1 MSSLFRKSIITGIVL
16 FCFFEPVYLLG
27 AEKMI
32 TTSLSAG
39 QMYDD
44 NIYLYSTEKR
54 DDFISIIRASGS
66 LDYKTERT
74 DIKGRV
80 NLNIW
85 RYNEE
90 NELNTVDQIYSLDTN
105 FSSSERLRLGMTGR
119 YTKDTT
125 LETELTE
132 TGVGLVRSI
141 RKNYFLSPSATYAL
155 SERDT
160 LSFSPFYT
168 SSNYE
173 SDTYNDYWVS
183 GATANYKHI
192 FKDERLTLIA
202 QAGYNYVKI
211 KPREY
216 EYDFFTLSSEGRYH
230 TCQLYGGVSY
240 LLSETLT
247 MNILLGVSYTD
258 SVMKRKTALFG
269 IYPVS
274 KTEDKDKTF
283 GWVGNANLSK
293 TLEKGSVTVGA
304 RRELS
309 PSGLGELLET
319 NRIYIF
325 YINKFTEKLQGE
337 LDASYYRGKGLGR
350 IKTYHTWNIIPTLH
364 YYIKKYL
371 TVDLNYSYTYYESD
385 THSER
390 NTVFLG
396 ITWLWS
402 HIL

>member
-1 MSSLFRKSIITGIVL
+1 L
-16 FCFFEPVYLLG
+16 FEPAHLLG

-44 NIYLYSTEKR
+44 NINLQSTDKH
-54 DDFISIIRASGS
+54 DDYISIIRASGS
-66 LDYKTERT
+66 LDYKTERA

-90 NELNTVDQIYSLDTN
+90 DELNTVDQIYNLDTR
-105 FSSSERLRLGMTGR
+105 FSSSERLSFGMLGK
-119 YTKDTT
+119 YIKDTT

-132 TGVGLVRSI
+132 TGVGLVRSV
-141 RKNYFLSPSATYAL
+141 RKNYFLSPSATYNL

-160 LSFSPFYT
+160 LSLSPFYT

-183 GATANYKHI
+183 GATANYKHL
-192 FKDERLTLIA
+192 FKDARLTLIA

-211 KPREY
+211 KPKEY
-216 EYDFFTLSSEGRYH
+216 EDGFFTYFSEGRYH
-230 TCQLYGGVSY
+230 TCQFYGGVSY

-258 SVMKRKTALFG
+258 SIMKRKTTLFG

-274 KTEDKDKTF
+274 ETEDSDKTF
-283 GWVGNANLSK
+283 GWVGDASLSK

-319 NRIYIF
+319 NRLYVF
-325 YINKFTEKLQGE
+325 YINKFTERLQGE
-337 LDASYYRGKGLGR
+337 LNASYYRGKGLGE
-350 IKTYHTWNIIPTLH
+350 IKTYHTWNIIPALH
-364 YYIKKYL
+364 YYIKKSL

-396 ITWLWS
+396 ITYLWS